1 MAEEILTDGV
11 VNVYRP
17 DREEL
22 VGIMN
27 GAWNYEKVLEYAEG
41 ADERMDVLYNKS
53 KLRHSPDMKK
63 ISELDILVGCREI
76 ISNYFIIQE
85 FSNNKISLY
94 QKVIY
99 NKLIKLIEEKK
110 KK

>member
-1 MAEEILTDGV
+1 MRKKKNIFHLKTNTD
-11 VNVYRP
+11 
-17 DREEL
+17 EH
-22 VGIMN
+22 
-27 GAWNYEKVLEYAEG
+27 YALHV
-41 ADERMDVLYNKS
+41 A
-53 KLRHSPDMKK
+53 
-63 ISELDILVGCREI
+63 REI

>member
-1 MAEEILTDGV
+1 MNRETKDGIGFLVAGIL
-11 VNVYRP
+11 
-17 DREEL
+17 L
-22 VGIMN
+22 VSSYLLI
-27 GAWNYEKVLEYAEG
+27 YFYI
-41 ADERMDVLYNKS
+41 YQ
-53 KLRHSPDMKK
+53 MKK

>member
-1 MAEEILTDGV
+1 MNRETKDGIGLLVAGILLLAS
-11 VNVYRP
+11 Y
-17 DREEL
+17 L
-22 VGIMN
+22 LI
-27 GAWNYEKVLEYAEG
+27 YFYI
-41 ADERMDVLYNKS
+41 YQ
-53 KLRHSPDMKK
+53 MKK

>member
-1 MAEEILTDGV
+1 
-11 VNVYRP
+11 
-17 DREEL
+17 
-22 VGIMN
+22 
-27 GAWNYEKVLEYAEG
+27 
-41 ADERMDVLYNKS
+41 
-53 KLRHSPDMKK
+53 MKK

-85 FSNNKISLY
+85 FSHNKISLY